1 MDNKNVTETTPQAV
15 SNLNLGGVF
24 RIPAV
29 HQAMLLI
36 GIAAAVAAGF
46 AIVLWSQTPG
56 YTTLFGE
63 LESGEAAEIA
73 DALRAANIDYKLD
86 EKSGAILIPE
96 SALHDARLQLA
107 SQGLPASAAGGM
119 NLLQDKSSFGVSQ
132 FMENARY
139 QHALEAELARTIS
152 SLGSVRDAR
161 VHLAIPKQSSFIR
174 DRKSASASVLVHL
187 HRGRVLEAE
196 QAGAIVNLVAASV
209 PDLLP
214 ANVTV
219 VDQFGTLLSAGMH
232 AADAQANSQFRY
244 VRKLEEVYRARIVDL
259 LTPILGPGR
268 VRAQVVADVD
278 FTMTE
283 ETRESFDPQRTVV
296 RSERVS
302 EDLTTGVGNGASGI
316 PGALSNQPP
325 EAAEA
330 ESTAFVGPSEAVQN
344 SARTSTRNFEVD
356 RTISHTRPQ
365 AGRIVK
371 LSVAVLVDE
380 GANSEAAEGAARFDE
395 AAIAN
400 YTALVKEAVGFD
412 EARGD
417 SVVVL
422 GESFLQSDEG
432 SAAEPPAFWE
442 KPVLR
447 DTMKQILGA
456 LIVLAIAFGIVRP
469 MLRGVFANSGQ
480 PALAGEYLGGG
491 GNFPVPSGAGRLAA
505 AGAQGGM
512 VSFDE
517 KVAAAKNITGRD
529 PARVAQLVRKWV
541 AGNE

>member
-1 MDNKNVTETTPQAV
+1 MENKNVTESAPQAV

-29 HQAMLLI
+29 HQAMLLV

-73 DALRAANIDYKLD
+73 DALRASNIDYKLD
-86 EKSGAILIPE
+86 EKSGAILVPE

-152 SLGSVRDAR
+152 SLGNVRDAR

-214 ANVTV
+214 GNVTV

-278 FTMTE
+278 FTVTE

-302 EDLTTGVGNGASGI
+302 EDLSTGVGNGAAGI

-344 SARTSTRNFEVD
+344 SARTSTRNYEVD

-380 GANSEAAEGAARFDE
+380 GADGDAAEGTAGFDE
-395 AAIAN
+395 AALAN
-400 YTALVKEAVGFD
+400 FTALVKEAVGFD
-412 EARGD
+412 EGRGD

-432 SAAEPPAFWE
+432 AAAEAPAFWE

-469 MLRGVFANSGQ
+469 MLRGVFANNGQ

-491 GNFPVPSGAGRLAA
+491 GNFPVPSGGGRLAA
-505 AGAQGGM
+505 AGGQGGM

-529 PARVAQLVRKWV
+529 PARVAQLVKKWV

>member
-1 MDNKNVTETTPQAV
+1 MENKNVTESAPQAV

-29 HQAMLLI
+29 HQAMLLV

-73 DALRAANIDYKLD
+73 DALRASNIDYKLD
-86 EKSGAILIPE
+86 EKSGAILVPE

-152 SLGSVRDAR
+152 SLGNVRDAR

-214 ANVTV
+214 GNVTV

-278 FTMTE
+278 FTVTE
-283 ETRESFDPQRTVV
+283 ETRES
-296 RSERVS
+296 
-302 EDLTTGVGNGASGI
+302 DL
-316 PGALSNQPP
+316 
-325 EAAEA
+325 
-330 ESTAFVGPSEAVQN
+330 STR
-344 SARTSTRNFEVD
+344 SARS
-356 RTISHTRPQ
+356 
-365 AGRIVK
+365 
-371 LSVAVLVDE
+371 
-380 GANSEAAEGAARFDE
+380 
-395 AAIAN
+395 
-400 YTALVKEAVGFD
+400 
-412 EARGD
+412 
-417 SVVVL
+417 
-422 GESFLQSDEG
+422 
-432 SAAEPPAFWE
+432 
-442 KPVLR
+442 
-447 DTMKQILGA
+447 
-456 LIVLAIAFGIVRP
+456 
-469 MLRGVFANSGQ
+469 
-480 PALAGEYLGGG
+480 
-491 GNFPVPSGAGRLAA
+491 
-505 AGAQGGM
+505 
-512 VSFDE
+512 
-517 KVAAAKNITGRD
+517 
-529 PARVAQLVRKWV
+529 
-541 AGNE
+541 